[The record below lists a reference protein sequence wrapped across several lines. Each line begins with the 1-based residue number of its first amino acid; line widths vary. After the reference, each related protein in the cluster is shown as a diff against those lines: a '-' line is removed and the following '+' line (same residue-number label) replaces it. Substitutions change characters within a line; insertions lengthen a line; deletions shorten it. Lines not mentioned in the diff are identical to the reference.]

1 MTTITI
7 DQQSAASTTTF
18 RRILA
23 GVFATD
29 NTLVLTVLRIAL
41 GVVILPHGLQ
51 KTMGWFGGY
60 GYSATLGYF
69 GSIGIP
75 AILGFLAIVAES
87 AGALA
92 LIAGVTTRI
101 AAFGVA
107 VTMFV
112 AGAMHTGNGF
122 FMNWSGQQKGE
133 GYEYHLL
140 AIGAAVALI
149 IGGAGRFSADRAL
162 ARRI

>member
-87 AGALA
+87 AG
-92 LIAGVTTRI
+92 GV
-101 AAFGVA
+101 
-107 VTMFV
+107 
-112 AGAMHTGNGF
+112 
-122 FMNWSGQQKGE
+122 
-133 GYEYHLL
+133 
-140 AIGAAVALI
+140 
-149 IGGAGRFSADRAL
+149 RAL
-162 ARRI
+162 YVVLTRAAHRMTVLRPVDGGQG